1 MAINRKSMA
10 IGHPDMEL
18 HHLSSQVSA
27 LLERCPH
34 LPADAETATAS
45 RNSWCFCWAK
55 QLRCNTFW
63 PLKVIARDD
72 AIWMCLKNGVFLQFY
87 GRCSSGK
94 KRISPRDF
102 WAFPLPKTGRS
113 LPWLWRVETWD
124 RLPNIPRTS
133 QFTRENT
140 VCLNHLCSA
149 LFTYCKMFFLQIP

>member
-72 AIWMCLKNGVFLQFY
+72 AIWMCLKMEY
-87 GRCSSGK
+87 SSNSMAVVHRK
-94 KRISPRDF
+94 KKTPRDF

-140 VCLNHLCSA
+140 VCLKHLFFA
-149 LFTYCKMFFLQIP
+149 LFTYCKMFFTDSING

>member
-1 MAINRKSMA
+1 MAINRILWRPPWHGTPPLDQPSLGFTWAMSTSTCSCWNCRSV
-10 IGHPDMEL
+10 P
-18 HHLSSQVSA
+18 Q
-27 LLERCPH
+27 R
-34 LPADAETATAS
+34 
-45 RNSWCFCWAK
+45 WCFYWAK

-102 WAFPLPKTGRS
+102 WGFPLPKTGRS
-113 LPWLWRVETWD
+113 LPWLWRLETWD

>member
-72 AIWMCLKNGVFLQFY
+72 AIWMCLKMEYSSNSMAVVHRKKKKHPEIFGLFRCPRLVDLYRDSEGWKHGIDYPTYPEHHNLPVKTRYVWNIYFLPFLPTV
-87 GRCSSGK
+87 RC
-94 KRISPRDF
+94 
-102 WAFPLPKTGRS
+102 
-113 LPWLWRVETWD
+113 
-124 RLPNIPRTS
+124 
-133 QFTRENT
+133 
-140 VCLNHLCSA
+140 
-149 LFTYCKMFFLQIP
+149 FLQIP